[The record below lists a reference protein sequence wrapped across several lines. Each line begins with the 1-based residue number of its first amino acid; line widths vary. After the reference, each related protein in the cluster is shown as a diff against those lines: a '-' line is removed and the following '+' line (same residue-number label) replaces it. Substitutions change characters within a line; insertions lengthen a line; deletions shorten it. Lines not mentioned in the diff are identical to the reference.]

1 MDWESILDGISLN
14 DIKRGVDVKKEREGF
29 IILAKKGGNII
40 KQIQQLKCETKVIN
54 QLMN

>member
-40 KQIQQLKCETKVIN
+40 KQIQ
-54 QLMN
+54 